1 MKWASAV
8 SAQQNL
14 EGAIEECVSSVRG
27 ELGDV
32 TPDLVVAFTSG
43 HFAARYEE
51 VPTMLKE
58 RLGPAML
65 FGCSA
70 GGVIGG
76 GRELEQSHGFSLTV
90 AHLPDVDL
98 IPLRLEGDELP
109 DLDAGPDAWEE
120 SLKISNA
127 TNPSFLLLI
136 DPFSFPA
143 QNFIMGLDYAFG
155 RSVKIGGLASGGQ
168 QRGDNGLFLGDKV
181 YRTGA
186 IGIAMSGN
194 IVVDTIVAQGCRPTG
209 HIMSISKSERN
220 LLQELDGRPPL
231 EVLRELFS
239 SSSEQDQQLMQHSLF
254 LGVVMDD
261 LIDEPRQ
268 GDFLIRNII
277 GLDGRTGTMAVG
289 EMLHEGQRVQFHLRD
304 AITSAE
310 DLSSL
315 LTRYASEERGR
326 PNEGALLFSCLGRGQ
341 YLYGRPDHDT
351 DMFRDKVGS
360 IPLGGFFC
368 NGEIGQVSGTT
379 FLHGYTSSFGIFR
392 PAENG

>member
-8 SAQQNL
+8 SAEQNL
-14 EGAIEECVSSVRG
+14 EGAIEECVSSVRQN
-27 ELGDV
+27 LGDV
-32 TPDLVVAFTSG
+32 TPDLIVAFVSG

-51 VPTMLKE
+51 IPTMLKDK
-58 RLGPAML
+58 LGPTML

-76 GRELEQSHGFSLTV
+76 GRELEQSHGFSLTA
-90 AHLPDVDL
+90 AHLPGVDL
-98 IPLRLEGDELP
+98 VPFHLEGDDLP
-109 DLDAGPDAWEE
+109 DLDAGPDAWEKA
-120 SLKISNA
+120 LNLSNV
-127 TNPSFLLLI
+127 TDPRFLLLI

-143 QNFIMGLDYAFG
+143 QNFVMGIDYAFS
-155 RSVKIGGLASGGQ
+155 RSVKIGGLASGGH
-168 QRGDNGLFLGDKV
+168 QRGDNGLLLGDKV

-194 IVVDTIVAQGCRPTG
+194 IVVDTIVAQGCRPMG
-209 HIMSISKSERN
+209 QIMNISKSQQN
-220 LLQELDGRPPL
+220 LLHELDGRPPL
-231 EVLRELFS
+231 EILRELFS
-239 SSSEQDQQLMQHSLF
+239 SASERDQKLMQDSLF
-254 LGVVMDD
+254 LGIVMDD

-277 GLDGRTGTMAVG
+277 GLDGRTGTMAIG

-304 AITSAE
+304 AMTSAE
-310 DLSSL
+310 DLASL
-315 LTRYASEERGR
+315 LTRYAGEERGSS
-326 PNEGALLFSCLGRGQ
+326 NEGALLFSCLGRGQ

-368 NGEIGQVSGTT
+368 NGEIGQVGGTT

-392 PAENG
+392 PTENS

>member
-8 SAQQNL
+8 SAEQNL
-14 EGAIEECVSSVRG
+14 EGAIEECVSSVRQN
-27 ELGDV
+27 LGDV
-32 TPDLVVAFTSG
+32 IPDLVVAFASG
-43 HFAARYEE
+43 HFAARYDEI
-51 VPTMLKE
+51 PTMLKD
-58 RLGPAML
+58 RLGPTML

-76 GRELEQSHGFSLTV
+76 GHEVEQSHGFSLTA
-90 AHLPDVDL
+90 AHLPGVDL
-98 IPLRLEGDELP
+98 VPFHLEGDELP

-120 SLKISNA
+120 ALKLSNV
-127 TNPSFLLLI
+127 TDPRFLLLI

-143 QNFIMGLDYAFG
+143 QNFVMGLDYAFSN
-155 RSVKIGGLASGGQ
+155 SVKIGGLASGGQ
-168 QRGDNGLFLGDKV
+168 QRGDNGLFLGDNV
-181 YRTGA
+181 YRSGA

-194 IVVDTIVAQGCRPTG
+194 VAVDTIVAQGCRPMG
-209 HIMSISKSERN
+209 QIMSISKSQQN

-239 SSSEQDQQLMQHSLF
+239 TASERDQQLMQDSLF
-254 LGVVMDD
+254 LGVLMDD

-277 GLDGRTGTMAVG
+277 GLDGRTGTMAIG
-289 EMLHEGQRVQFHLRD
+289 EMLHEGQRIQFHLRD

-310 DLSSL
+310 DLASL
-315 LTRYASEERGR
+315 LSRYASEERGSQ
-326 PNEGALLFSCLGRGQ
+326 NEGALLFSCLGRGQ

-351 DMFRDKVGS
+351 GMFQDKVGS

-368 NGEIGQVSGTT
+368 NGEIGQVGGTT

-392 PAENG
+392 PIENS